1 MQALGKEMAF
11 RDEYFFALLLPPIV
25 FSVGYSI
32 RKTYFFENIG
42 LIVFLGVVATIL
54 TVCLFIILLNTTNS
68 LFGLGL
74 SSKDILQVA
83 TVMSSID
90 PISALP
96 LIRDTHGRLSAVVSG
111 ESVVNSAVV
120 IILFG
125 TVSSLQADEYS

>member
-1 MQALGKEMAF
+1 MGKEIAF

-32 RKTYFFENIG
+32 RKAYFFENIG

-54 TVCLFIILLNTTNS
+54 TICLFS
-68 LFGLGL
+68 LFLITANSAFSLDL
-74 SSKDILQVA
+74 SSRDILQIS

-96 LIRDTHGRLSAVVSG
+96 LFRETHGRLSAVVSG
-111 ESVVNSAVV
+111 ESVINSAVV

-125 TVSSLQADEYS
+125 TASSLTVEEYS

>member
-1 MQALGKEMAF
+1 MAF

-32 RKTYFFENIG
+32 RKAYFFENIG

-54 TVCLFIILLNTTNS
+54 TVCLFALLLNTANN

-96 LIRDTHGRLSAVVSG
+96 LIRESHGRLSAVVSG

-125 TVSSLQADEYS
+125 TVSSLQAEEYS

>member
-32 RKTYFFENIG
+32 RKAYFFENIG
-42 LIVFLGVVATIL
+42 LIVFLGVVATVI
-54 TVCLFIILLNTTNS
+54 TVCLFALLLITANS
-68 LFGLGL
+68 AFALGL
-74 SSKDILQVA
+74 NSRDILQLA
-83 TVMSSID
+83 TVMASID

-96 LIRDTHGRLSAVVSG
+96 LIRETHGRLSAVVSG

-125 TVSSLQADEYS
+125 TVSSLTA